1 MKHQSLSQRNVWN
14 IPKKEAEYRWTP
26 LLFLDYKNLEIETRC
41 EETKSCYPYL
51 KISGKELYLS
61 QVSLRCFISKFE
73 KSSYIKTMFSI
84 KRMRTIDLWMDL

>member
-1 MKHQSLSQRNVWN
+1 MKRQN
-14 IPKKEAEYRWTP
+14 IKPTKCLEYTKKEAEYRWTP

-73 KSSYIKTMFSI
+73 KKLIYQNNVFCK
-84 KRMRTIDLWMDL
+84 KNENNLWMDL